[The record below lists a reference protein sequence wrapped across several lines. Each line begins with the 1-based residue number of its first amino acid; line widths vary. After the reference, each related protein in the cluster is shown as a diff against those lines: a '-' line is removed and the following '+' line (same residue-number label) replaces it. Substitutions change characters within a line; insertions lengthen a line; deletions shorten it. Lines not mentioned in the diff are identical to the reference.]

1 MFDVHLDL
9 NDLNISSVEKED
21 IISIQKWI
29 NDQNYGSNDIEKQL
43 GLREFYERF
52 LEYYVSEGEF
62 FLKITKDNNLIGVL
76 KGRIEFKNPTE
87 VWLWYFLIDKDYRGR
102 GIGSEIIN
110 SVKEYF
116 NDGFGIDNFY
126 TGVCAEDTDVLRFWK
141 KNGFNLI
148 RVSKGFFSVDE
159 KDRDMM
165 IMKNTL

>member
-102 GIGSEIIN
+102 GIGSGIIS

-141 KNGFNLI
+141 KNGFTLI